1 MQTQRAVVAG
11 AAPCCLEIGPDNT
24 AEPISKMGWMW
35 RETDSRQ
42 RRSPVALEVSVVR
55 SFWGCSRSLDRKLAV
70 PDLIDFLNDQQRCR
84 SAAVAVVSVMVGVVA
99 IDVGSGRL
107 DFLSALSKLKSEE
120 NKITSFR
127 AATLTIRNS

>member
-11 AAPCCLEIGPDNT
+11 AAPCCLETGPDNT
-24 AEPISKMGWMW
+24 AEPILKIGWMW

-84 SAAVAVVSVMVGVVA
+84 SAAVAVVA

-107 DFLSALSKLKSEE
+107 DFMSALSKQKSEG

>member
-1 MQTQRAVVAG
+1 MPKIMQFYAYEKEFDSQEVNRASAN
-11 AAPCCLEIGPDNT
+11 A
-24 AEPISKMGWMW
+24 
-35 RETDSRQ
+35 
-42 RRSPVALEVSVVR
+42 VALIWSYFLEGANQRQALTEAGILLDEVH
-55 SFWGCSRSLDRKLAV
+55 
-70 PDLIDFLNDQQRCR
+70 DFLNDQQRCR

-107 DFLSALSKLKSEE
+107 DFLSALSKHKSEE